1 MARTVRSLVLSLAA
15 LGLGAV
21 PACGSDFAP
30 ASEIASLRVL
40 AVQKSAPY
48 AKPGTKVRLSMLVAD
63 GSAARTRPVGGINRR
78 GIFTGHWDGGD
89 VVRQFRGDNGSWI
102 GLAAYKAKE
111 EPEPQP

>member
-1 MARTVRSLVLSLAA
+1 MSYGTW
-15 LGLGAV
+15 
-21 PACGSDFAP
+21 
-30 ASEIASLRVL
+30 SE
-40 AVQKSAPY
+40 
-48 AKPGTKVRLSMLVAD
+48 GF
-63 GSAARTRPVGGINRR
+63 RPGGINRR